1 MLVPTSSA
9 KTCLPCSPEGDGQ
22 PRHHLPLTPLAL
34 LLDTFEFQ
42 IEFPHFARVLGL
54 LCVER
59 MVNFHFHIT
68 NPGNLRDGYDQHD
81 DGEDAQRDE
90 KW

>member
-9 KTCLPCSPEGDGQ
+9 KTCLPCPLEGDGQ
-22 PRHHLPLTPLAL
+22 PRHHPSLSPLAL
-34 LLDTFEFQ
+34 LLYTFEFQ
-42 IEFPHFARVLGL
+42 IEFPHFALVLGL

-59 MVNFHFHIT
+59 MVNLHFHIT
-68 NPGNLRDGYDQHD
+68 NPGDMGDGHHQHD

-90 KW
+90 KR